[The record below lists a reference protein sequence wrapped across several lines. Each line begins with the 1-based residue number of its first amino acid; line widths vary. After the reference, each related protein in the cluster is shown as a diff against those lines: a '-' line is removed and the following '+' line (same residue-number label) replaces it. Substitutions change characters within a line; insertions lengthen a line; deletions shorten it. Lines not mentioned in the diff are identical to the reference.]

1 MAIAVFSGFVASAA
15 APWLHKITRNL
26 TGWVIALLPL
36 ALFIYFAALVGPVA
50 EGEVFSTSYA
60 WVPSLG
66 INLSFYLDGLSLL
79 FGLLITG
86 VGAAVMV
93 YAGGYL
99 AGHPHLGRFYTFI
112 LMFMASMLGVVLSN
126 NIFTLF
132 IFWELTSLSSYF
144 LIGFDHEQDESRT
157 AALQALLVTAGGGL
171 ALLAGLILLS
181 FAGGTA
187 EISELL
193 MNGEMIRR
201 SALYLPALL
210 LILLGA
216 FTKSAQ
222 FPFHFWLPNAMAA
235 PTPVSAY
242 LHSATMVKAGVYLLA
257 RFSLPLGGTEAW
269 LLLVTGTGVVTML
282 LGAYLALA
290 HNNLKR
296 ILAYSTIS
304 SLGVM
309 VLLLGIGASGAVK
322 AAIVFLLAHALY
334 KGAMFMIA
342 GSIYHET
349 GTQNVEEL
357 GGLRRRMP
365 ILAVVAVL
373 GAISLSGLGPVIS
386 FIGKELLFEAVLE
399 EHRFWFIFTPAAV
412 LVGAVSVAVA
422 LIVTLKPFFGPHR
435 QTPKEAHDAP
445 LSLWLGPGVLAGL
458 GILIGF
464 FPALV
469 SETLVA
475 PAVWS
480 VLGERVSALLA
491 LWHGANLA
499 LGLSGVAILL
509 GLLFYRFWGS
519 IRLTHSSIGR
529 YLQWGPEWLYYVS
542 LDWMNTL
549 ARFQT
554 GLLQS
559 GKLHHYLFVIILTTV
574 VLVGYTFV
582 SRGGGYQ
589 FQGLR
594 ELRYYEIGLGV
605 LILLGVLSAIRSN
618 SRLAAVASLGVI
630 GYGVALTFVF
640 YGAPDLAMTQIM
652 VETMTVILMVLI
664 FYHLPNFARLTSR
677 RQRALDAVAAL
688 AAGILMTFLVLIA
701 TSHQEFPPISDFFAE
716 HAVDLAHGRNIV
728 NVILVDFR
736 ALDTLGEIT
745 VLSLAAVGVYALLK
759 LRVGK
764 EKKKKG

>member
-15 APWLHKITRNL
+15 APWLHKITRSL

-36 ALFIYFAALVGPVA
+36 ALFIYFARLTIPIAN
-50 EGEVFSTSYA
+50 GEVFTTSYT

-66 INLSFYLDGLSLL
+66 IYLSFYLDGLGVL

-99 AGHPHLGRFYTFI
+99 AGHPYLGRFYTFI

-144 LIGFDHEQDESRT
+144 LIGFDHEEEESRK
-157 AALQALLVTAGGGL
+157 AALQALLVTGGGGL
-171 ALLAGLILLS
+171 ALLAGLVLLS
-181 FAGGTA
+181 IAAGTA

-193 MNGEMIRR
+193 ARGDLIRE

-210 LILLGA
+210 LVLLGA

-242 LHSATMVKAGVYLLA
+242 LHSATMVKAGVFLIA
-257 RFSLPLGGTEAW
+257 RFSLPLGGTDVW
-269 LLLVTGTGVVTML
+269 LFLVSGIGIITML

-290 HNNLKR
+290 NSNLKR

-309 VLLLGIGASGAVK
+309 VLLFGIGASGAVK
-322 AAIVFLLAHALY
+322 AAVVFLLAHALY
-334 KGAMFMIA
+334 KGAMFMVA
-342 GSIYHET
+342 GAVYHET
-349 GTQNVEEL
+349 GTQNADEL
-357 GGLRRRMP
+357 GGLWRHMP
-365 ILAVVAVL
+365 VL
-373 GAISLSGLGPVIS
+373 GSVALLAAVSLSGLGPVLS

-412 LVGAVSVAVA
+412 LAGAVSVAVA
-422 LIVTLKPFFGPHR
+422 LIVILKPFFG
-435 QTPKEAHDAP
+435 QYKETPKAPHEAP
-445 LSLWLGPGVLAGL
+445 LSLWVGPGILAGL
-458 GILIGF
+458 GLLIGL
-464 FPALV
+464 FPAIV

-475 PAVWS
+475 PAVWG
-480 VLGERVSALLA
+480 VIGERISALLA
-491 LWHGANLA
+491 LWHGVTAA
-499 LGLSGVAILL
+499 LGLSGIAILL
-509 GLLFYRFWGS
+509 GLLFYRFWS
-519 IRLTHSSIGR
+519 PIRLSYASLAKTLPWSADR
-529 YLQWGPEWLYYVS
+529 LYYAS
-542 LDWMNTL
+542 LDGMIAL

-554 GLLQS
+554 SVLQS
-559 GKLHHYLFVIILTTV
+559 GKLHHYLFIIIITTV
-574 VLVGYTFV
+574 GLVGFTLFT
-582 SRGGGYQ
+582 RGGGYQ
-589 FQGLR
+589 LQGLQ
-594 ELRYYEIGLGV
+594 ELRYYEVGLGL
-605 LILLGVLSAIRSN
+605 LILLGAGSAIRSN
-618 SRLAAVASLGVI
+618 SRLAAVASLGVV

-664 FYHLPNFARLTSR
+664 FYHLPNFASLTSR
-677 RQRALDAVAAL
+677 RTRIMDAVVAL
-688 AAGILMTFLVLIA
+688 SAGVLMTILVLIA
-701 TSHQEFPPISDFFAE
+701 TGLQEFPPISDYFAE

-745 VLSLAAVGVYALLK
+745 VLALAAVGVYALLK
-759 LRVGK
+759 LKEGK
-764 EKKKKG
+764 EMKKKS